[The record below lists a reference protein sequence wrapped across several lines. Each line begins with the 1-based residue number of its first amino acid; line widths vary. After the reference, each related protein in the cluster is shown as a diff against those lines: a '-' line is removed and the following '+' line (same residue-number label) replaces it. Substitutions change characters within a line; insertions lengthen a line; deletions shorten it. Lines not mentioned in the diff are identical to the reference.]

1 MNYDDKQSVIQ
12 GVIFDMDGVLVDSE
26 RLYLRFWR
34 EACAL
39 YGFTLS
45 EEQGLS
51 LRSNS
56 AETAI
61 PKFRAW
67 FGEGADYAAIRDT
80 RRQLMAKYI
89 DENGVALKEGA
100 AEVITRLKQDGVK
113 LALATAS
120 PVKRAR
126 YYLEP
131 HGIFGQFDAVVSG
144 TSVAHSKPAP
154 DIYLKAAAALGLP
167 PANCMAVEDSPTGI
181 VSAHAAGCFT
191 VMVPDLTP
199 PDDETRRL
207 TNCVVERLTDIISLI
222 Q

>member
-1 MNYDDKQSVIQ
+1 MDYNNIH

-26 RLYLRFWR
+26 RLYLRFWQ
-34 EACAL
+34 EACAA
-39 YGFTLS
+39 YGFALS

-56 AETAI
+56 PETAI

-80 RRQLMAKYI
+80 RRELMARYI

-100 AEVITRLKQDGVK
+100 AELVHYLKTHGIK
-113 LALATAS
+113 IALATAS
-120 PVKRAR
+120 PVKRAQ

-131 HGIFGQFDAVVSG
+131 HGLFEQFDAVVSG
-144 TSVAHSKPAP
+144 ADVAHSKPAP
-154 DIYLKAAAALGLP
+154 DIYLKAADALGLP
-167 PANCMAVEDSPTGI
+167 PSQCMAVEDSPTGI
-181 VSAHAAGCFT
+181 AAAHAAGCFT
-191 VMVPDLTP
+191 VMIPDLTP
-199 PDDETRRL
+199 PDKQTRL
-207 TNCVVERLTDIISLI
+207 LTDCVLESLADIINVI